1 MFDFATG
8 DLVLAILHHVLVFA
22 LAGVIAFEVGV
33 VRPGLAAADLRRL
46 GKVDMWYGI
55 LAGLILVVGFS
66 RAVFAAKGW
75 AYYSVNHF
83 FWAKIGAFAVV
94 GLLSIQPTVAYIRWR
109 AAQKDDPAF
118 LPNARQIATVRRFL
132 WAEVFFFA
140 LIPVFAAAMARGY
153 GMPD

>member
-1 MFDFATG
+1 MLDFATP
-8 DLVLAILHHVLVFA
+8 DLILAVIHHLLIFA

-33 VRPGLAAADLRRL
+33 AKQGLTGLDIRRL
-46 GKVDMWYGI
+46 GKVDIWYGI
-55 LAGLILVVGFS
+55 LAGLILIVGFS

-75 AYYSVNHF
+75 NYYSANHF
-83 FWAKIGAFAVV
+83 FWAKIGAFAIV

-109 AAQKDDPAF
+109 GALKDDPGF

-140 LIPVFAAAMARGY
+140 LIPIFAAAMARGY
-153 GMPD
+153 GMSN